1 MIMSWTTV
9 YIKGNTGFETE
20 VLRHLEKSG
29 FSFLPGTDYVED
41 GISLYWINDA
51 SQLRDF
57 KKAINAKTIFKYR
70 LRFFFDLD
78 KAREKAGRSMRLTP
92 KEEAMVKKMSE
103 WQEAYNRDLRHSA

>member
-1 MIMSWTTV
+1 MSWTTV
-9 YIKGNTGFETE
+9 YIKGSNDFESE

-29 FSFLPGTDYVED
+29 FSFLPGTDHIEE
-41 GISLYWINDA
+41 GISLYWINDV

-70 LRFFFDLD
+70 LRFFFEL
-78 KAREKAGRSMRLTP
+78 EKAQEQKASRTMHLTP

-103 WQEAYNRDLRHSA
+103 WQEAYNRELRHSA